1 MSFLQFL
8 PVAEGKGMGN
18 LEKQQNDKILNS
30 LLARNSDEQLDV
42 GKASSWTPS
51 RLLNLFFQ
59 SLLVLLLVCLSELT
73 ASVNNFVS
81 RQLQC
86 TR

>member
-18 LEKQQNDKILNS
+18 LEKQQNDKILSS

-42 GKASSWTPS
+42 GKANSWIPS
-51 RLLNLFFQ
+51 HILNLVFP
-59 SLLVLLLVCLSELT
+59 SLLVLLLVLFE
-73 ASVNNFVS
+73 
-81 RQLQC
+81 
-86 TR
+86 

>member
-42 GKASSWTPS
+42 GKASSWIPWCILNFPPS
-51 RLLNLFFQ
+51 IIG
-59 SLLVLLLVCLSELT
+59 T
-73 ASVNNFVS
+73 APCFV
-81 RQLQC
+81 
-86 TR
+86 